1 MLFQHG
7 KCLIDVLGYKWR
19 QSKRRFINHQ
29 HLRLAHQ
36 TAAKGQHPSFT
47 TTKRTS
53 YLVNSILEAGEYPKD
68 LLKLAV
74 FASIRIGQVGAQKK
88 VFPNRHARKDQVT
101 LRYMDQSC
109 TDDLIWSPAINARSV
124 ERDHPSRSRDQS

>member
-7 KCLIDVLGYKWR
+7 KCLIDVLGYEWR

-68 LLKLAV
+68 PLKLAV
-74 FASIRIGQVGAQKK
+74 FASISHWAGRRPKEG
-88 VFPNRHARKDQVT
+88 FP
-101 LRYMDQSC
+101 
-109 TDDLIWSPAINARSV
+109 
-124 ERDHPSRSRDQS
+124 